1 MGMLIVMEILRAII
15 FIIKIIIIK
24 ILSSPRMIKD
34 FFLKVK
40 RKIMTIIRE
49 IQGPGK
55 KIIII
60 ILIKLA
66 EIA

>member
-24 ILSSPRMIKD
+24 ILSSLRMIKD
-34 FFLKVK
+34 FFLRVK